1 MAPKNGVSTDQK
13 EQTHELVVY
22 YSSTAIMRK
31 TEPVFIPQ
39 VTLISNS

>member
-22 YSSTAIMRK
+22 YSSPAIMRK